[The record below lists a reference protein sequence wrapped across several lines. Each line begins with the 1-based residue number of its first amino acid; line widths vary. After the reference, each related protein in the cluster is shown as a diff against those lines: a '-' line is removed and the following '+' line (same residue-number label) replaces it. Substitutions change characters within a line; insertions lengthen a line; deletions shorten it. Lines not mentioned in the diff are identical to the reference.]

1 LTQNGQQWTSGRR
14 HALIVSGLLLASVY
28 VAGAL
33 LADAGRLADALR
45 QLGWAG
51 CAAVLG
57 LSAANYLLRFGRW
70 QYYLAKMGRS
80 LPAGRHLLVYLSGFA
95 FTVSPAKAGEAVRSL
110 YLRDQG
116 VTYSESIAALFVERL
131 LDLFAI
137 VALAGII
144 VIDRAAYRPLLL
156 ATAALLTVVLVAVCQ
171 RFLPLWVERFAARA
185 PRRAARPLGALANLL
200 RSSRSLL
207 RPRPLLFGIAIGLM
221 AWTAEGVG
229 FRFICQGLHIDGSV
243 GTFIGIYALAV
254 LAGSAAFFLPAGIGG
269 MEIVMT
275 TLLVEQGAALRVAI
289 VATLLCRLATLWF
302 AVILGVGAAARI
314 ELSDRQLRPRV
325 AP

>member
-1 LTQNGQQWTSGRR
+1 LTQNAQQWTSGRR
-14 HALIVSGLLLASVY
+14 RALIVSGLLLASVY

-45 QLGWAG
+45 QLGWWG
-51 CAAVLG
+51 CAAILG
-57 LSAANYLLRFGRW
+57 LSAANYLLRFCRW
-70 QYYLAKMGRS
+70 QHYLAKLGRS

-110 YLRDQG
+110 YLRDHG

-137 VALAGII
+137 VALAGIM
-144 VIDRAAYRPLLL
+144 VINRPAYRPLLF
-156 ATAALLTVVLVAVCQ
+156 ATAALLTIVLIGVCQ
-171 RFLPLWVERFAARA
+171 RILPLWVERFAARF
-185 PRRAARPLGALANLL
+185 RGRAARLLGALSSLL

-207 RPRPLLFGIAIGLM
+207 HPRPLLFGFAIGLT
-221 AWTAEGVG
+221 AWAAEGLG
-229 FRFICQGLHIDGSV
+229 FYFICQGLHVDGGV

-275 TLLVEQGAALRVAI
+275 TLLVEQGATLRVAI

-302 AVILGVGAAARI
+302 AVILGVGAAAGI